1 MDIYHAINPPELMGG
16 DALELEIF
24 ELDLRERYGL
34 VLDDIWRHDI
44 TLGEV
49 FEKARVAGADGAND
63 QIVRA

>member
-16 DALELEIF
+16 DALEQEIF
-24 ELDLRERYGL
+24 GLDLQERYGL
-34 VLDDIWRHDI
+34 VLDDIWRDDL

-49 FEKARVAGADGAND
+49 FERARAAGADGAND